1 MKNYRIFVEK
11 RPGFRVEAESLQH
24 DLNENL
30 GLHLSQLRLL
40 NVYDLFGFTP
50 ELLEASRYRVFGE
63 VQTDEVTDAC
73 DLEGRKFLAVEYLP
87 GQFDLRAASAV
98 DCVRLI
104 DPEAE
109 VRIRSSRL
117 LLLDAAT
124 TDEELARV
132 RKYYINAV
140 ESREKDLSVL
150 SDMEQAEVKPV
161 EVLAGLRELTDGE
174 LAPYCAKMGLA
185 MNADDLREVVNYFRA
200 EGRDPYETELRIL
213 DTYWSDHCRHTT
225 FTTVLTSIRVD
236 ESFMRAELEESLE
249 LYHKIRRELGRDE
262 KPLCLMDR
270 SAPVTCAKSASWTIW
285 K

>member
-87 GQFDLRAASAV
+87 GQFDQRAASAV

-109 VRIRSSRL
+109 VRIRSLRL

-174 LAPYCAKMGLA
+174 LAPYCAKMG
-185 MNADDLREVVNYFRA
+185 
-200 EGRDPYETELRIL
+200 
-213 DTYWSDHCRHTT
+213 
-225 FTTVLTSIRVD
+225 
-236 ESFMRAELEESLE
+236 
-249 LYHKIRRELGRDE
+249 
-262 KPLCLMDR
+262 
-270 SAPVTCAKSASWTIW
+270 
-285 K
+285 

>member
-87 GQFDLRAASAV
+87 GQFDQRAASAV

-150 SDMEQAEVKPV
+150 SDMERP
-161 EVLAGLRELTDGE
+161 R
-174 LAPYCAKMGLA
+174 
-185 MNADDLREVVNYFRA
+185 
-200 EGRDPYETELRIL
+200 
-213 DTYWSDHCRHTT
+213 
-225 FTTVLTSIRVD
+225 
-236 ESFMRAELEESLE
+236 
-249 LYHKIRRELGRDE
+249 
-262 KPLCLMDR
+262 
-270 SAPVTCAKSASWTIW
+270 
-285 K
+285 

>member
-87 GQFDLRAASAV
+87 GQFDQRAASAV

-185 MNADDLREVVNYFRA
+185 MNAVPIMMAMPAGMSMRLVFRMSFKVMDHMVDSVPFFECFYSA
-200 EGRDPYETELRIL
+200 FSGNVSRKPHSLWRPHVPSSAVHSSGLLSACFRPPRSGRRRT
-213 DTYWSDHCRHTT
+213 
-225 FTTVLTSIRVD
+225 
-236 ESFMRAELEESLE
+236 RA
-249 LYHKIRRELGRDE
+249 HGRRKTRR
-262 KPLCLMDR
+262 PHH
-270 SAPVTCAKSASWTIW
+270 A
-285 K
+285 